1 MFPHRTAAIRSAPSL
16 AAYSETSLLNN
27 FKSQH
32 QLWPI
37 HTVTHSLP
45 LALPQSFH
53 PSLPLS
59 FLWSHFTVEPS
70 EAYPNLSIGRG
81 PIAVQGPRELS
92 CELSTFLWV
101 PFLLSLAGSL
111 FIQTRVLPLL
121 EWFWM
126 MASLCSTR
134 SYAQFTEH
142 LQIYWGY
149 SLELNNNINSQV
161 LSRKAS
167 TPVEQ
172 LGKDSLSQ
180 EIVIQHALIK

>member
-1 MFPHRTAAIRSAPSL
+1 MKIISFGFFWEANQVQQFHQFFIHQWRKIPPSMFPHRTAAIQSAPSL

-81 PIAVQGPRELS
+81 PIAVQGPHELS

-111 FIQTRVLPLL
+111 FTQTRVLL

-134 SYAQFTEH
+134 SYAQFTKH

-149 SLELNNNINSQV
+149 S
-161 LSRKAS
+161 
-167 TPVEQ
+167 
-172 LGKDSLSQ
+172 
-180 EIVIQHALIK
+180 

>member
-1 MFPHRTAAIRSAPSL
+1 MFPQHTAAIQSALSL

-92 CELSTFLWV
+92 CELSTLPSLFSW
-101 PFLLSLAGSL
+101 LSLYPDSSSASFRMVLDDGL
-111 FIQTRVLPLL
+111 IMQYTLLCTVYRALTNILGVFIR
-121 EWFWM
+121 
-126 MASLCSTR
+126 
-134 SYAQFTEH
+134 AQ
-142 LQIYWGY
+142 
-149 SLELNNNINSQV
+149 
-161 LSRKAS
+161 
-167 TPVEQ
+167 
-172 LGKDSLSQ
+172 
-180 EIVIQHALIK
+180 